1 MTLPDTPRVLALSA
15 RDRLALTEA
24 CRRLAERLER
34 EPALDPDDVAAT
46 LHLGRERFAARHA
59 VHGRTTAELATAL
72 RAGAP
77 ATAPGAVPA
86 VELYLGALTAPA
98 STAPELP
105 QVTEAL
111 ALAERLGA
119 PAAGRAVAVQY
130 GLAAWLIARGVV
142 PREIRGEGTGALAAD
157 ALLGRTTLADALRAD
172 VGTPGGAGGAAPG
185 HALAVDL
192 TDAEGGTTERLRV
205 TPGDGASLAGLL
217 AELWRRG
224 LDVDTTLGRPGR
236 KVRLPGYPFR
246 RATADEQP
254 AAAARGLRPLTPHE
268 QRWLF
273 HDLVRSSS
281 SAEHNARAVA
291 VRPGPAPEPTAV
303 AAAFTELQRR
313 HPKLRTAFTQQ
324 GGRWFARTD
333 AAPTGL
339 TAPVPGRPA
348 GAVAAGPF
356 ELRDAPLVRC
366 VLDTGDSAGD
376 STGTGDGTG
385 DGWTLALAAYEPVA
399 GREAVEGLLT
409 ELLDLCGAAR
419 PALI

>member
-1 MTLPDTPRVLALSA
+1 MTLPDAPRVLALSA

-59 VHGRTTAELATAL
+59 VHGRTTAELAAAL

-77 ATAPGAVPA
+77 ADAPQAAPA
-86 VELYLGALTAPA
+86 VELHLGALTEPLPG
-98 STAPELP
+98 APELP

-111 ALAERLGA
+111 ALAEQLGA
-119 PAAGRAVAVQY
+119 SPAGRAVAVQY

-142 PREIRGEGTGALAAD
+142 PREIHGEGTGALAAD
-157 ALLGRTTLADALRAD
+157 ALLGRTALADALRAD
-172 VGTPGGAGGAAPG
+172 VDRPGGAGEA
-185 HALAVDL
+185 ALALDL
-192 TDAEGGTTERLRV
+192 TDPGTGATERLRV
-205 TPGDGASLAGLL
+205 TPEDGAPLSGPLAGLL

-246 RATADEQP
+246 RTTADEQP
-254 AAAARGLRPLTPHE
+254 ATAARGLRPLTPHE

-291 VRPGPAPEPTAV
+291 VRPGPAPEPAAV
-303 AAAFTELQRR
+303 AAAFTALQQR
-313 HPKLRTAFTQQ
+313 HPKLRTVFTQQ

-348 GAVAAGPF
+348 EAVAAGPF

-366 VLDTGDSAGD
+366 VLDTGER
-376 STGTGDGTG
+376 DGT
-385 DGWTLALAAYEPVA
+385 DWTLALAAYEPVA
-399 GREAVEGLLT
+399 GREAVEALLT
-409 ELLDLCGAAR
+409 ELLTELPDLRDAPHPVAA
-419 PALI
+419 